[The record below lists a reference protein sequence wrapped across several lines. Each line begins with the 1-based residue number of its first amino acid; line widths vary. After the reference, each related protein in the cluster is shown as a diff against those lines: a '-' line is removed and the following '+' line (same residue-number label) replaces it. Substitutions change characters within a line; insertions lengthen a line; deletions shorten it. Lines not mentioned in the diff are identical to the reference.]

1 METIF
6 YIVYAAF
13 LAVMSLLAIILY
25 AGDKKKAKKGAWR
38 TPESVLLG
46 FGFFGGAIGALIA
59 MNSFR
64 HIHSPFFFAL
74 RHYYIIKNAI
84 CSKKIVNLLKF
95 SLALDFPTI

>member
-38 TPESVLLG
+38 HGNIKKEREASVGPKADRRTKYCLFLI
-46 FGFFGGAIGALIA
+46 FFEK
-59 MNSFR
+59 R
-64 HIHSPFFFAL
+64 
-74 RHYYIIKNAI
+74 Y
-84 CSKKIVNLLKF
+84 
-95 SLALDFPTI
+95 

>member
-64 HIHSPFFFAL
+64 HKTKHWYFWVVNVLGLIGQIAL
-74 RHYYIIKNAI
+74 P
-84 CSKKIVNLLKF
+84 IVIFVLL
-95 SLALDFPTI
+95 

>member
-64 HIHSPFFFAL
+64 HKTKHWYFWVVNVLGLVWQIAL
-74 RHYYIIKNAI
+74 P
-84 CSKKIVNLLKF
+84 IVITMLV
-95 SLALDFPTI
+95 